1 MNIRTWI
8 YEDKIFIMKSITKF
22 YVIGASENICK
33 WILMSF
39 LEKLFWKKG
48 KYQCFFGKEIKR
60 KVGIRMHYSQAEID
74 IPPKITLKP
83 EFFLPHWGQKS
94 LQLHM

>member
-1 MNIRTWI
+1 M
-8 YEDKIFIMKSITKF
+8 
-22 YVIGASENICK
+22 
-33 WILMSF
+33 
-39 LEKLFWKKG
+39 
-48 KYQCFFGKEIKR
+48 FFGKEIKQ
-60 KVGIRMHYSQAEID
+60 KVAIRMHYSQAEID